1 MAELERMLIEA
12 WEERPEREKLM
23 FIGLAL
29 VVVVWFSWSFVIKG
43 NLKKVWAA
51 HKTLVKV
58 EAEYKE
64 AVEFHKNVAAFKKK
78 QKDLE
83 AELKQKWVEEEEFNQ
98 RIRAQGQLEDV
109 MEGLRSEAGK
119 SSLKLVTLDVKTT
132 TTADS
137 APGKADVRGAPKKEP
152 ASYKRNNI
160 LLVCR
165 GPYRQTV
172 EYLLKVLDMPRVMS
186 LTSLSMV
193 KPAVSAVGGGGAPES
208 KPDAAGAGDSTLET
222 RLELE
227 VLFK

>member
-1 MAELERMLIEA
+1 MAELERKLLEI
-12 WEERPEREKLM
+12 WDERPEREKLM

-29 VVVVWFSWSFVIKG
+29 IIVVWFSWSFVIKG

-51 HKTLVKV
+51 HKMLVKV

-64 AVEFHKNVAAFKKK
+64 AVEFHKNAAAFKKK

-132 TTADS
+132 ATAES
-137 APGKADVRGAPKKEP
+137 APGKADVRGDSRKDSS
-152 ASYKRNNI
+152 SYKRNNI

-172 EYLLKVLDMPRVMS
+172 EYLLKVMDMPRVMS

-193 KPAVSAVGGGGAPES
+193 KPAVSALRGAPES